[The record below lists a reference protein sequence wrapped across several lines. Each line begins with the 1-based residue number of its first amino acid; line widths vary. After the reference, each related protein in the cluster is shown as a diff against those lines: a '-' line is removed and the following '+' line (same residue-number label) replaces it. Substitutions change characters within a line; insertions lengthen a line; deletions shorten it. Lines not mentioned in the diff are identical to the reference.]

1 MGGKMDSGRRPG
13 ESLFQGVLKKLREGR
28 EFHSGRTCF
37 LSGFES
43 VFCHRKKGFLGNLPA
58 ARLLIKYNLF
68 FFKGWFSDKNP

>member
-1 MGGKMDSGRRPG
+1 MDSGRRPG

-43 VFCHRKKGFLGNLPA
+43 VFLSPQKGVPGELAGCPA
-58 ARLLIKYNLF
+58 
-68 FFKGWFSDKNP
+68 SDKI